1 MALTEGTENNRNEN
15 PDKLSQLEELVR
27 TLQKQVLDNQ
37 KNNGN
42 QPQAQQGNVGGLST
56 EQFQVFMDAVTNVK
70 KKDLDF
76 EEGVDESQI
85 PIEDFVEDG
94 VQFFVPATGYVMSCD
109 RRKGKIVKLP
119 WGKKTIFFEHEGTRK
134 RGQGKFQEL
143 STISKYTSN
152 SAKEIEWIRNHS
164 MYGVLIYENTNNAM
178 NADMLK
184 IQKLSRVISTLRSVE
199 HIDLLKMCKSYN
211 VPQSNDANVMRYQ
224 IAHEM
229 VNRELEAEGLRT
241 STMLQIS
248 AKESLLSEA
257 KNK

>member
-1 MALTEGTENNRNEN
+1 MALSEGTENKNEK
-15 PDKLSQLEELVR
+15 PSDVSQLEELVR
-27 TLQKQVLDNQ
+27 TLQKQVMDMQ
-37 KNNGN
+37 SSKN
-42 QPQAQQGNVGGLST
+42 QPQQSPQGANVGGLST

-85 PIEDFVEDG
+85 PIEDFDEEG
-94 VQFFVPATGYVMSCD
+94 VAFFVPATGYVMSCD

-134 RGQGKFQEL
+134 RGQGRYQEL
-143 STISKYTSN
+143 ATISKYRSN
-152 SAKEIEWIRNHS
+152 SKKEIEWIRNHS

-184 IQKLSRVISTLRSVE
+184 IQKLSKVIGMLRSIEHVE
-199 HIDLLKMCKSYN
+199 LLKMCSSYN
-211 VPQSNDANVMRYQ
+211 IEKSNDVNTMRYQ

-229 VNRELEAEGLRT
+229 VRRELEAEGIRT
-241 STMLQIS
+241 HNMLEIS
-248 AKESLLSEA
+248 SKEALFSEA
-257 KNK
+257 KK

>member
-1 MALTEGTENNRNEN
+1 MALTEGTEKNEN
-15 PDKLSQLEELVR
+15 PSNVTKLEELVR
-27 TLQKQVLDNQ
+27 TLQKQVMDMQ
-37 KNNGN
+37 QNNGN
-42 QPQAQQGNVGGLST
+42 QPQIPQGTNVGGLST

-76 EEGVDESQI
+76 EEGVDESMI
-85 PIEDFVEDG
+85 PVDDFVEDG

-119 WGKKTIFFEHEGTRK
+119 WNKKTIFFEHEGTRK

-152 SAKEIEWIRNHS
+152 SKKEIEWIREHS

-184 IQKLSRVISTLRSVE
+184 IQKLSRVIGTLRAVD
-199 HIDLLKMCKSYN
+199 HVNLLKMCKSYN

-229 VNRELEAEGLRT
+229 VNKELEAEGIRT
-241 STMLQIS
+241 STMLQTS
-248 AKESLLSEA
+248 AKEALLSEA